1 MDEADLYRN
10 KPLGQILKLMELLH
24 EGHIQEA
31 LQIQRKQGGLLG
43 EILVTLG
50 YASRD
55 EILLALAAQKGGEG
69 GVGEVDSEPGPL
81 TDP

>member
-55 EILLALAAQKGGEG
+55 EILLALAAQKG
-69 GVGEVDSEPGPL
+69 VDPAPGDGP
-81 TDP
+81 PEIRI

>member
-1 MDEADLYRN
+1 MDEAADLYRN
-10 KPLGQILKLMELLH
+10 KPLGQILKLMELLN

-43 EILVTLG
+43 EILVALG

-55 EILLALAAQKGGEG
+55 EILLALAVQKGVDPEPGEG
-69 GVGEVDSEPGPL
+69 APELRS
-81 TDP
+81 